1 MRLMGVN
8 LDYMLKIYSL
18 FFFLIVCFQA
28 KSTPN
33 NSEIYFRL
41 HNGDSFTISVDDKL
55 YATPCNNFRMSNV
68 FPGSHYL
75 KVNKI
80 MPVDPLVPISHTGF
94 IEIPPSS
101 RVYLLLDPNN
111 QIRITNIAP
120 IYTSNPGF
128 SNFYT
133 YPTGHSFYSESVNF
147 QQITPEEFDIVKKD
161 FKEIGSDF
169 NRLSAAKHLIY
180 NSRLTSEQ
188 VGDLMLLFS
197 FDKDRLSLAKYAYV
211 FTSDPRNYN
220 QVAKNFIF
228 TGSAQELWYYLGNNY
243 RYRYQY

>member
-1 MRLMGVN
+1 
-8 LDYMLKIYSL
+8 MLKIYL
-18 FFFLIVCFQA
+18 PFLLLIVCSHA

-33 NSEIYFRL
+33 DSEIYFRL
-41 HNGDSFTISVDDKL
+41 HNGNAFTISVDDKQ
-55 YATPCNNFRMSNV
+55 YSMPCNNFRMSNV

-75 KVNKI
+75 QVNKI
-80 MPVDPLVPISHTGF
+80 TPVDPLVPISLTGF

-128 SNFYT
+128 NNGYI
-133 YPTGHSFYSESVNF
+133 YPPGNSFSSGSVNF
-147 QQITPEEFDIVKKD
+147 QQLAPEEFDLVKKD

-169 NRLSAAKHLIY
+169 TRLSAAKDLIY

-188 VGDLMLLFS
+188 VGNLMLLFP
-197 FDKDRLSLAKYAYV
+197 FDKDRLSLAKYAYI

-220 QVAKNFIF
+220 LVAKNFIF
-228 TGSAQELWYYLGNNY
+228 NGSAQELWYYLGNNY
-243 RYRYQY
+243 RYHQY